1 MEDEFRNKVLAM
13 ESQIADLGKSLQMQ
27 RYSKEDIEAKAIE
40 EREAEKRRREAELRK
55 ARLKEK
61 AARDPHRKIQL
72 RLENKRRFEMDTL
85 DKAGIPM
92 ANVQLVNFGGKETVS
107 LVDVQALKCQCQGLA
122 QGIHSVRD

>member
-27 RYSKEDIEAKAIE
+27 RYSKEDIEAKANE

-55 ARLKEK
+55 ARMKEK

-85 DKAGIPM
+85 DHAGIPT
-92 ANVQLVNFGGKETVS
+92 KEVDFQNHLGCETIKM
-107 LVDVQALKCQCQGLA
+107 VDVLSLRTKCQ
-122 QGIHSVRD
+122 